1 MCKKYF
7 LVPLLFCSLNLFAQ
21 DEESVGF
28 FKKENLF
35 TGGTVNGGFGNTFT
49 NLGIG
54 PYIGYSFN
62 KYIDF
67 AVNPSVNY
75 TSQRDVGGIPGARLR
90 QTLYGPGAFVRLFP
104 AKFLFAHAQ
113 YEYNLIRYHYLPAIG
128 SPYLEEKIKFDAHS
142 FLIGGGISNGK
153 DFPNQKSY
161 YYFSV
166 LWDVAK
172 SPNSP
177 YKDRQYN
184 LNRAVPIIRAGYNI
198 ALFQGR
204 K

>member
-35 TGGTVNGGFGNTFT
+35 TGGTVNASFGNLVTA
-49 NLGIG
+49 LGIS
-54 PYIGYSFN
+54 PYVGYSFN

-67 AVNPSVNY
+67 AVTAGINY
-75 TSQRDVGGIPGARLR
+75 QSERDVSYAGSGDKIRF
-90 QTLYGPGAFVRLFP
+90 TSYGPGAFVRLFP
-104 AKFLFAHAQ
+104 FKFLFAQGQ
-113 YEYNLIRYHYLPAIG
+113 YEFNILRTKYLPFG
-128 SPYLEEKIKFDAHS
+128 TSSDVGVERYKFDAHS
-142 FLIGGGISNGK
+142 FLVGGGISNGK

-161 YYFSV
+161 YYFSI

-177 YKDRQYN
+177 YKDN
-184 LNRAVPIIRAGYNI
+184 LRRSVPIIRAGYNI

>member
-1 MCKKYF
+1 MHKKYF
-7 LVPLLFCSLNLFAQ
+7 LVALLFCSLNLFAQ
-21 DEESVGF
+21 DDESVGF

-35 TGGTVNGGFGNTFT
+35 TGGTVNGGFGNSFT

-54 PYIGYSFN
+54 PYIGYSLN

-67 AVNPSVNY
+67 ALNPSLNY

-113 YEYNLIRYHYLPAIG
+113 YEFNMIRYRYLPAIG
-128 SPYLEEKIKFDAHS
+128 SPLIEEKLKFDAHS
-142 FLIGGGISNGK
+142 FLVGGGISNGK
-153 DFPNQKSY
+153 DFPEQKSY
-161 YYFSV
+161 YYFSI
-166 LWDVAK
+166 LWDIAN

-184 LNRAVPIIRAGYNI
+184 TTRAIPIIRAGYNI